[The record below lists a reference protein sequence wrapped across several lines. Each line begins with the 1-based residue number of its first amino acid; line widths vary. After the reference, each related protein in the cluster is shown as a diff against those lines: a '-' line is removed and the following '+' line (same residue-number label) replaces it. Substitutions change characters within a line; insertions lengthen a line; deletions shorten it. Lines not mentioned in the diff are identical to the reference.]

1 LEPPE
6 ECTLSDELAQIL
18 NGLPRG
24 EIDLIVAG
32 HEHRIMANLVDETVV
47 LAAGSK
53 GSALVRADLVVGP
66 GGLDL
71 NATEIYEP
79 WILSHTSVEPGC
91 GDIPFPRGP
100 LNVGGHPLLPDE
112 EAILLIEHLEEEAG
126 SLCEEIGCAEA
137 GMYRSGTRESP
148 VGNFTADALLN
159 AFPTADL
166 AVQNSGGLRIDI
178 SQGVITREQIYEV
191 MPFENRLLLVEMTG
205 AAVETLLR
213 IGSSGTHGIF
223 QISGGRYRFD
233 PELIEGS
240 DLDGDG
246 VVGEW
251 ETDRLCWVE
260 VNGFPLDLNRLYQ
273 VVVSDFIFEGGDH
286 AAPAFL
292 SSRIISH
299 GEMVRDAMMAYLQS
313 QEGCLLDET
322 GGGAG
327 RSARIETGVCDV
339 Y

>member
-1 LEPPE
+1 MRSPF
-6 ECTLSDELAQIL
+6 DIA
-18 NGLPRG
+18 
-24 EIDLIVAG
+24 
-32 HEHRIMANLVDETVV
+32 
-47 LAAGSK
+47 
-53 GSALVRADLVVGP
+53 ADLVTPVSAFRKLASFSP
-66 GGLDL
+66 RFLL
-71 NATEIYEP
+71 E
-79 WILSHTSVEPGC
+79 SVEGGERLGRYSFIGL
-91 GDIPFPRGP
+91 GDALSLRLEHNSLIINGEH
-100 LNVGGHPLLPDE
+100 V
-112 EAILLIEHLEEEAG
+112 EAPAD
-126 SLCEEIGCAEA
+126 S
-137 GMYRSGTRESP
+137 
-148 VGNFTADALLN
+148 DALLN

-166 AVQNSGGLRIDI
+166 AVQNSGGLRTDI

-260 VNGFPLDLNRLYQ
+260 VDGAPLDLNRLYQ

-292 SSRIISH
+292 SSRIVSQ
-299 GEMVRDAMMAYLQS
+299 GEMVRDAMMAYLLS
-313 QEGCLLDET
+313 QERCLLDET
-322 GGGAG
+322 GGGEG